1 MPTLPHV
8 ADVEGFLL
16 FALCWAVQRRHLA
29 RQAWRITTSQL
40 IEEVRAAKLA
50 RGDRLTFMETLRP
63 NPYESALRG
72 RTPAHNHEVDN
83 WRGGSSSS
91 MSLAVTEV
99 PIEFRLAG
107 VASWL
112 FLHLHDITTFD
123 RWCDAPR
130 PAPSPVCQ
138 LRVCSK
144 AWRDRLQAF
153 VCCDCGEIRW
163 PLFFRA
169 GWSFTKVGCYGAV
182 ECSSCCSWQVD
193 HLSCVVCTMRAQE
206 HTSDSDHTSDCDSEF
221 RDL

>member
-1 MPTLPHV
+1 MPTLPHA
-8 ADVEGFLL
+8 ADAEGFLL
-16 FALCWAVQRRHLA
+16 FSLCWAVQRRHLE
-29 RQAWRITTSQL
+29 RQAWRIKTSHV

-50 RGDRLTFMETLRP
+50 RGDRLIFMEILRP

-72 RTPAHNHEVDN
+72 RTPAHNHAEN
-83 WRGGSSSS
+83 WRGARSSSVT
-91 MSLAVTEV
+91 LPVTEV
-99 PIEFRLAG
+99 PIEYRLAG

-112 FLHLHDITTFD
+112 FLHLHDTFFFD
-123 RWCDAPR
+123 YWRDAPH
-130 PAPSPVCQ
+130 PALSPVCQ

-144 AWRDRLQAF
+144 AWRDRLPGF
-153 VCCDCGEIRW
+153 VCCDCGDIRW

-169 GWSFTKVGCYGAV
+169 GWSLRKVTCYGAV

-193 HLSCVVCTMRAQE
+193 HLSCLLCTERVQE